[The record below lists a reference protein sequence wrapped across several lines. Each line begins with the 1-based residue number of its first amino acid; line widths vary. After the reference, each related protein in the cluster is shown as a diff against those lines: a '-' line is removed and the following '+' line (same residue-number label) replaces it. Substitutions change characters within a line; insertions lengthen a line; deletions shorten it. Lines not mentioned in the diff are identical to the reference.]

1 MTAVE
6 SLSDLY
12 ADHYARLLAHYESL
26 LEAGGWRGVMISSG
40 SPVAVFGDDQA
51 YPFRVNPRFRQWIPE
66 GEYSQSFLIIGD
78 GERPRFVCHLP
89 EDYWHSVAAAPSGFW
104 AEHFRVECVPG
115 PEEADRLVPAETRDY
130 AFLGD
135 PEDCPAGVSPDGVN
149 PAQLVHALD
158 YYRAYKHEYEVE
170 CIRRANRSAAAG
182 HLAARDAFESGASEL
197 EIHLAFLQATGQLER
212 QLPYFNIVA
221 LNGHGAIL
229 HYDAL
234 ESRSPPRVRSLL
246 IDAGACHLGYA
257 ADITRTWAH
266 AEDSFAELIGML
278 DAAQRRLTA
287 RIRPGMTFVELHRQM
302 HCLIGEVLADS
313 GLVAMSP
320 EAMVEEGVTAAFFPH
335 GLGHHLGLQVHDV
348 GGKLA
353 DRLGTPLKQP
363 EAYPFL
369 RNLRPVEAGNVF
381 TVEPG
386 LYFIPQLLEALRGR
400 PCGRQVNWKAVDAL
414 REYGGVRIEDN
425 VHVSG
430 DGVENLTRAA
440 LAEAPKAG
448 GSQSQGSA

>member
-1 MTAVE
+1 
-6 SLSDLY
+6 
-12 ADHYARLLAHYESL
+12 
-26 LEAGGWRGVMISSG
+26 
-40 SPVAVFGDDQA
+40 
-51 YPFRVNPRFRQWIPE
+51 
-66 GEYSQSFLIIGD
+66 
-78 GERPRFVCHLP
+78 
-89 EDYWHSVAAAPSGFW
+89 
-104 AEHFRVECVPG
+104 
-115 PEEADRLVPAETRDY
+115 
-130 AFLGD
+130 
-135 PEDCPAGVSPDGVN
+135 
-149 PAQLVHALD
+149 
-158 YYRAYKHEYEVE
+158 
-170 CIRRANRSAAAG
+170 
-182 HLAARDAFESGASEL
+182 
-197 EIHLAFLQATGQLER
+197 
-212 QLPYFNIVA
+212 
-221 LNGHGAIL
+221 
-229 HYDAL
+229 
-234 ESRSPPRVRSLL
+234 
-246 IDAGACHLGYA
+246 
-257 ADITRTWAH
+257 
-266 AEDSFAELIGML
+266 ML

-302 HCLIGEVLADS
+302 HFLIGEVLADS

>member
-1 MTAVE
+1 
-6 SLSDLY
+6 
-12 ADHYARLLAHYESL
+12 
-26 LEAGGWRGVMISSG
+26 
-40 SPVAVFGDDQA
+40 
-51 YPFRVNPRFRQWIPE
+51 
-66 GEYSQSFLIIGD
+66 
-78 GERPRFVCHLP
+78 
-89 EDYWHSVAAAPSGFW
+89 
-104 AEHFRVECVPG
+104 
-115 PEEADRLVPAETRDY
+115 
-130 AFLGD
+130 
-135 PEDCPAGVSPDGVN
+135 
-149 PAQLVHALD
+149 
-158 YYRAYKHEYEVE
+158 
-170 CIRRANRSAAAG
+170 G
-182 HLAARDAFESGASEL
+182 HLAARDAFEAGASEL

-302 HCLIGEVLADS
+302 HFLIGEVLADS